1 METLVSLALIEQAQD
16 EMSSGHFREAGR
28 LALEAA
34 EAVVSSI
41 EADAVAT
48 FAEESMERCGFMQRG
63 RFEAALEHVQELRM
77 HLAVPAA

>member
-1 METLVSLALIEQAQD
+1 MEPLVSLALIEQAEE

-34 EAVVSSI
+34 EAVESAI

-48 FAEESMERCGFMQRG
+48 FAEESMDRCGFMQRG
-63 RFEAALEHVQELRM
+63 RFESALEHVEERRAR
-77 HLAVPAA
+77 LAVPTA